1 MGNQRIKT
9 ESELAFEEC
18 LRQCGFAGF
27 EYQPP
32 IPGKLERPDYR
43 MRFHGSFL
51 YFEVKQFEATKDEL
65 ESSGG
70 AFDPYSPIR
79 WKIHGV
85 WKQFKGLEE
94 YPCALV
100 LYDCGKPTAHPTPET
115 VLGAM
120 LGNVGFRTMVDAK
133 RGIAVGRSH
142 PVFRAG
148 GKMIWYESGRPVG
161 VRNRI
166 VSAIVVMEYL
176 TVGMRRFLATTPEND
191 RALALEE
198 RCKRTMEAIE
208 RSRGT
213 DRDVSLRHLRA
224 VVHENPFA
232 TRRLPP
238 DIFCGPYDER
248 YGRRGK
254 GITRIFSGREIRKLE
269 LKGQVPKS
277 PLADIVRRSQRRS
290 ALPKNR

>member
-1 MGNQRIKT
+1 MKT
-9 ESELAFEEC
+9 ESELAFEEY
-18 LRQCGFAGF
+18 LRQRGFAGF
-27 EYQPP
+27 EYEPP

-43 MRFHGSFL
+43 LAFHGSFL
-51 YFEVKQFEATKDEL
+51 YFDVKQFEPTKDEL

-79 WKIHGV
+79 WKIHEV

-100 LYDCGKPTAHPTPET
+100 LYDCGKPTAHPTPEI

-133 RGIAVGRSH
+133 RGIAVGGSH

-148 GKMIWYESGRPVG
+148 GKMIRYESGRPVG

-166 VSAIVVMEYL
+166 VSAILVIENL
-176 TVGMRRFLATTPEND
+176 PVGMHRFLAMTPQND
-191 RALALEE
+191 QALPLEE

-213 DRDVSLRHLRA
+213 DRDVSLRPLRA

-248 YGRRGK
+248 YGRRRNE
-254 GITRIFSGREIRKLE
+254 IRRIFAGREIRKLE

-277 PLADIVRRSQRRS
+277 PLDDWMRGSHGRG
-290 ALPKNR
+290 ALSK